1 MALELRQSLKLA
13 QQLVMTPQLQ
23 QAIKLLQLSRL
34 ELATTIQQEMEQ
46 NPLLEEELSQ
56 SQEQDDPGETGGPEE
71 VGLNGT
77 VEAAEPAES
86 EFTGEIRLEEP
97 SSLQEINWQDY
108 ANEYESLPTTSR
120 LGEDPDAPSS
130 LDILTRKP
138 DLNSHLQWQLRLSGL
153 SDEEQEVGNFII
165 GNLNR
170 DGFLET
176 DLNGITA
183 EMGCSEEMG
192 LKMLAVVQD
201 MDPPG
206 IGAANLKESLLL
218 QLDRL
223 GLGDSL
229 AAEIVRHHLGLLE
242 HHNYAGIV
250 RATKATPQEVEAANQ
265 VIINLDPFPGR
276 QYADE
281 EPQYIIPDVY
291 VYKMDGE
298 YVIMIND
305 EGLPRLR
312 ISNFYRDVLRG
323 DRQVP
328 AATKDY
334 IQDKMRSAAWLI
346 KSIQQ
351 RQRTIYRVVESIIK
365 FQRDFFE
372 RGIEYLKPLVLRDV
386 AQDIEM
392 HESTISRVTSNKYVH
407 TPQGIF
413 ELKYFFTSSIER
425 EDGGD
430 SMSSL
435 AIKNRLKAIVADEN
449 PAKPL
454 SDNDIADIFKKDD
467 IRLARRTVAK
477 YREQLGILPSKLRR
491 KAKF

>member
-1 MALELRQSLKLA
+1 MALELRQNLKLA

-46 NPLLEEELSQ
+46 NPLLEEELSL
-56 SQEQDDPGETGGPEE
+56 SQEREEGGEADDPGEG
-71 VGLNGT
+71 GLN
-77 VEAAEPAES
+77 AAEEAPAPAES
-86 EFTGEIRLEEP
+86 EFTDEVRMEEP
-97 SSLQEINWQDY
+97 SSLQEIDWQDY

-153 SDEEQEVGNFII
+153 SPEEEEVGNFII

-176 DLNGITA
+176 DLAGIMAGT
-183 EMGCSEEMG
+183 GCSEE
-192 LKMLAVVQD
+192 LARKMLAVIQD

-206 IGAANLKESLLL
+206 IGAANLQESLLL

-229 AAEIVRHHLGLLE
+229 AAEIVRNHLGLLE
-242 HHNYAGIV
+242 HHNYNGIV
-250 RATKATPQEVEAANQ
+250 RATKATPQEVEAANR

-276 QYADE
+276 QYSDE
-281 EPQYIIPDVY
+281 EPQYIVPDVY
-291 VYKMDGE
+291 VYKMDNE
-298 YVIMIND
+298 YVIMLND

-312 ISNFYRDVLRG
+312 ISNFYRDVLKG
-323 DRQVP
+323 DRQAS

-351 RQRTIYRVVESIIK
+351 RQRTIYRVVESIIR

-386 AQDIEM
+386 ALDIEM

-435 AIKNRLKAIVADEN
+435 AIKNRLKAIIQGEDS
-449 PAKPL
+449 AKPL
-454 SDNDIADIFKKDD
+454 SDEDIAKIFQKDD